1 MATFLGVHDM
11 NGPVEDQAVS
21 KNWEAYKASCVKLG
35 LSAKHAH
42 TSSQHGKAFCITEA
56 DSADA
61 VQKAHDDAGVPV
73 NEIIEV
79 QDLS

>member
-11 NGPVEDQAVS
+11 GGTVTDDAISQ
-21 KNWEAYKASCVKLG
+21 NWEKYKAECVKAG
-35 LSAKHAH
+35 LSPKHAH
-42 TSSQHGKAFCITEA
+42 SSAATGKAFCVTEA
-56 DSADA
+56 KSADE

-79 QDLS
+79 TDLS

>member
-11 NGPVEDQAVS
+11 NGPMEDQAVT
-21 KNWEAYKASCVKLG
+21 KNWEAYKASCLKMG
-35 LSAKHAH
+35 LSPKHAH
-42 TSSQHGKAFCITEA
+42 TSAQRGKAFCITEA
-56 DSADA
+56 DSADL
-61 VQKAHDDAGVPV
+61 VQKAHDDAQVPV